1 MKVQDIKAIAQNMGI
16 PLRKL
21 NKTELVR
28 AIQEKEGNNSCF
40 DTGATSTCGQDGCL
54 WKEDCK

>member
-1 MKVQDIKAIAQNMGI
+1 MKVQDIKAIAQNMEI

-40 DTGATSTCGQDGCL
+40 DTGAASTCGQDGCL

>member
-1 MKVQDIKAIAQNMGI
+1 MKVQDIKAIAQNMEI

-40 DTGATSTCGQDGCL
+40 DTGAAPTCGQDGCL